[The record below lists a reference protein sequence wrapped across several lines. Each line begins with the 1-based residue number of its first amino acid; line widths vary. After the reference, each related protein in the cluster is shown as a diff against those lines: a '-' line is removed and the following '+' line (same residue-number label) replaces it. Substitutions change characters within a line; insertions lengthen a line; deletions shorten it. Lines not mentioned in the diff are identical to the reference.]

1 MPTELRIVP
10 AAREHHA
17 DFARFFA
24 ELHTQDPLP
33 DVDRWAVEM
42 APGTFFLAEGDALI
56 GYTFCEAYGERG
68 YVRHVV
74 VAPETRGRGVGS
86 ALMQA
91 LATRLA
97 AAGCTRWEL
106 NVHVGNDAAVAL
118 YERWGM
124 REEYRSHVLRLPWEN
139 LARLTSSARPVL
151 ARPVARDH
159 DTAIE
164 RRFRLPEGQVARL
177 RSFEGMILLQLV
189 ERGEPVAFAR
199 FDPRFPGCFPF
210 RLAAAELT
218 RPLLEAFRSHARESD
233 PWIQL
238 VVEDDASTAE
248 ALLAAGAGLKVSI
261 VHMSGAI
268 PVP

>member
-1 MPTELRIVP
+1 MRIVP

-17 DFARFFA
+17 EFARFFA
-24 ELHTQDPLP
+24 ELHTEDPLP
-33 DVDRWAVEM
+33 DVGRWALEM
-42 APGTFFLAEGDALI
+42 APGTFFLAEGDALV
-56 GYTFCEAYGERG
+56 GYTYCEAYGERG

-74 VAPETRGRGVGS
+74 VAPQARGRGVGS

-97 AAGCTRWEL
+97 AAGCSRWEL
-106 NVHVGNDAAVAL
+106 NVHVGNDAAVGL

-124 REEYRSHVLRLPWEN
+124 REEYRSHVLRMPWEN
-139 LARLTSSARPVL
+139 VARLPSSARPVVV
-151 ARPVARDH
+151 RPVERD
-159 DTAIE
+159 DDAAIE

-177 RSFEGMILLQLV
+177 RSFEGMILLQLA

-199 FDPRFPGCFPF
+199 FDPRVPGCFPF
-210 RLAAAELT
+210 RVASAELA
-218 RPLLEAFRSHARESD
+218 RPLLEGVRSHARATD

-238 VVEDDASTAE
+238 VVEDDAATGD
-248 ALLAAGAGLKVSI
+248 ALLAAGAQPKIAI

-268 PVP
+268 PKP